1 MVILLLDLAKI
12 TTAADLDLVK
22 IITVILVEDLDF
34 LLNFWINSSVE
45 SLSDK
50 IAWTFLVWDIG
61 EWVSTGL
68 EIESLIFES
77 INISENRN
85 KLKNIVPQPPNVVL
99 LATGS
104 SFQVFGSQFKLG
116 YKILVVTVKTNI
128 AEPNMR
134 IYISNLS
141 NEFFSQLMNPFYS
154 PFSQI
159 NASSF
164 DERVI
169 KDALLIKASP

>member
-1 MVILLLDLAKI
+1 MSESS
-12 TTAADLDLVK
+12 TPNLVACVA
-22 IITVILVEDLDF
+22 IIGPDGSPLYLHKFPEHSD
-34 LLNFWINSSVE
+34 
-45 SLSDK
+45 SLM
-50 IAWTFLVWDIG
+50 
-61 EWVSTGL
+61 

-134 IYISNLS
+134 MYISNLS